1 MNYEYAS
8 DNIIICKNFLPD
20 TMLQKIKI
28 DLMNN
33 RGNFGIPNW
42 SDRAINLFNSKC
54 GGLDYWITEDEI
66 RDGKVPANNESILEL
81 NEWFYHQGFTTF
93 VNNYGRLNVFKFL
106 EQKKKTH
113 KIHVISY
120 NNGGYYN
127 WHQDSEFYT
136 FNLILNEGDELYG
149 GDMLFMDDGRTVE
162 IPNQNNIMVVF
173 PTYVHHAIT
182 PIKSRSGK
190 DVPFPQQRFSIQYWT
205 DLKYGNY

>member
-1 MNYEYAS
+1 MNGS
-8 DNIIICKNFLPD
+8 IIK
-20 TMLQKIKI
+20 
-28 DLMNN
+28 DL
-33 RGNFGIPNW
+33 
-42 SDRAINLFNSKC
+42 LH
-54 GGLDYWITEDEI
+54 L
-66 RDGKVPANNESILEL
+66 
-81 NEWFYHQGFTTF
+81 
-93 VNNYGRLNVFKFL
+93 FKFL